1 MYWFLLVVVL
11 LFIGFI
17 YNVLDYVKEM
27 IEELNDPVNRL
38 KGISRLVSVMIIL
51 IALLIVF
58 R

>member
-17 YNVLDYVKEM
+17 YNVLEYVKEM

-38 KGISRLVSVMIIL
+38 KGISRLVSVVIVL

-58 R
+58 K

>member
-51 IALLIVF
+51 ITLLIVF

>member
-17 YNVLDYVKEM
+17 YNAFEYVKEM
-27 IEELNDPVNRL
+27 IEELNDPVNRP
-38 KGISRLVSVMIIL
+38 KGISRLVFVIIVL

-58 R
+58 K

>member
-17 YNVLDYVKEM
+17 YNTFEYVKEM
-27 IEELNDPVNRL
+27 IEELNDPVNRP
-38 KGISRLVSVMIIL
+38 KGISRLVFVIIVL

-58 R
+58 K